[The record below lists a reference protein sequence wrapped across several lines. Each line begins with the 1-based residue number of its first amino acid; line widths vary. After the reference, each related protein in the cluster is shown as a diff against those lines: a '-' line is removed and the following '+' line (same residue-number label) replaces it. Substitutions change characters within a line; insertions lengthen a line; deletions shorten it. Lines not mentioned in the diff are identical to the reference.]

1 VTEEVQ
7 IESPRDFGERRVEYL
22 AREVAQAINAGPT
35 EGREVLRELAVAIL
49 RDEVEIVERA
59 EVPAV
64 PAAIGPFNFFGIGI
78 PLFLIGAVLVFLF
91 PPIGLVFFAA
101 GTLTVVFGVGAVLFS
116 RKRKTM
122 RAA

>member
-1 VTEEVQ
+1 MQ
-7 IESPRDFGERRVEYL
+7 IEQPRDFGERRVESL
-22 AREVAQAINAGPT
+22 AREVVEAINARPT

-49 RDEVEIVERA
+49 RDEVQIVDRA
-59 EVPAV
+59 EATAPPTV
-64 PAAIGPFNFFGIGI
+64 GSFNFFGIGI

-101 GTLTVVFGVGAVLFS
+101 GALTVVCGLGAVVFS
-116 RKRKTM
+116 RKRKSM